1 MGIALSKAIV
11 FVSVCVCFLKL
22 NKAQRCMES
31 NYGIPNRTKNCWIKL
46 FSWFSIEL
54 LFACSIQYYFLS
66 LLFHYFILQ
75 ILPIPIIARK
85 RKKKKNRELSG
96 RQAINLRLQ
105 QASIFISLWVIGFT
119 LQQVLL
125 LVSFFSS
132 IFTFL
137 AIIFAFRMYVC
148 LGLYFVWHVYALI
161 FNRDI
166 GESLKEL
173 LYLYYLMCM
182 WKIFCATRKAKKC
195 DILVF
200 DWRTCHRYHHANWV
214 IIKNTH

>member
-105 QASIFISLWVIGFT
+105 QASISISLWVIGFT

-137 AIIFAFRMYVC
+137 AIIFAFRMYTKCMYVWVC
-148 LGLYFVWHVYALI
+148 TLCGMCMRLFLIETLANRSRNYFIYIISCVCGKYFVQLEKQRSVIFWYLI
-161 FNRDI
+161 DVHATDI
-166 GESLKEL
+166 ITLTG
-173 LYLYYLMCM
+173 
-182 WKIFCATRKAKKC
+182 
-195 DILVF
+195 
-200 DWRTCHRYHHANWV
+200 
-214 IIKNTH
+214 